1 MAEFL
6 TRCCNAPYG
15 VGGKGTTHWYL
26 CTRCGKPTHVPGDD
40 EVLDEAKSEVL
51 LLASEHGLSHL
62 D

>member
-26 CTRCGKPTHVPGDD
+26 CTSCEQPTHIPGF
-40 EVLDEAKSEVL
+40 EEAGEEEL
-51 LLASEHGLSHL
+51 LERLLQSEHAVG
-62 D
+62 